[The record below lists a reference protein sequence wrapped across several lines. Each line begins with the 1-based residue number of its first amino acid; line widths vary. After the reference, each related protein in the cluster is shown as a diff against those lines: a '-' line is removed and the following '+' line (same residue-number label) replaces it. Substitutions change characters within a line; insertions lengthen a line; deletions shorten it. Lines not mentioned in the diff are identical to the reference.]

1 MGMMKEIAAVFGIA
15 ALVGLGGAAVAYSAV
30 DVPERDQ
37 LTVQAAGAPSTTIDD
52 PQDVLSPEDEQRLQ
66 RDTANINAAD
76 VVTDFHYMVF
86 ETNHENILDDVE
98 ELLRSQYPELIDQ
111 SKGEN
116 GRPADGVLIVGVGL
130 DPRQAFIYG
139 GDDVTA
145 ELMLDDDSY
154 RESLLDAMKPGVND
168 GNIPSGLFR
177 TANLAMDAD
186 GLTDR
191 KLSNA
196 EGERDV
202 AMIGAGMGGFGL
214 ATAVGGGAVAVRSNR
229 RKAIAKA
236 REDYELVTHEYTRLA
251 GRLDEVDVRANSLSS
266 AFADETLHRQWA
278 EVRDRFLGMNELV
291 HGAQGLASINMD
303 DEKDVYK
310 HRKQL
315 ADAAESV
322 DHVSNAEDNI
332 DRLFGVEHGDPA
344 TRRAD
349 LSTIREDVLR
359 ARSDVKDAGLRQEL
373 DLLMQRIEALD
384 ANPSSP
390 TYLDEFVRVLGDYR
404 VILDQVK
411 KKQFSDVKER
421 EKLTAPAVYESG
433 FWYGGYVPYVHMH
446 AWHESNVQADQA
458 ASSGGGSSSVSSSGF
473 SAGGGSSRF

>member
-1 MGMMKEIAAVFGIA
+1 MVVAA
-15 ALVGLGGAAVAYSAV
+15 AYTSV
-30 DVPERDQ
+30 DVPERDEVA
-37 LTVQAAGAPSTTIDD
+37 VQAVGAPSAVIDD

-66 RDTANINAAD
+66 RDTASINAPE
-76 VVTDFHYMVF
+76 VVKKFHYMVF

-98 ELLRSQYPELIDQ
+98 EVLRSQYPEMIDQ

-116 GRPADGVLIVGVGL
+116 GHMADGVLIVGVGL

-139 GDDVTA
+139 GEDVTE
-145 ELMLDDDSY
+145 ELMLNDDSY
-154 RESLLDAMKPGVND
+154 REELLDAMKPGVRD

-191 KLSNA
+191 RVSNA
-196 EGERDV
+196 EEDR
-202 AMIGAGMGGFGL
+202 GAATVGFGMGGFG
-214 ATAVGGGAVAVRSNR
+214 ASAGIGALVVAVRNER

-236 REDYELVTHEYTRLA
+236 REDYELVTNEYTRLA

-266 AFADETLHRQWA
+266 AFADETLRRQWA

-291 HGAQGLASINMD
+291 HGTQGLSAINMGD
-303 DEKDVYK
+303 DKDVYK

-322 DHVSNAEDNI
+322 DHVANAEDNI

-359 ARSDVKDAGLRQEL
+359 ARSDVKDKGLRNEL

-390 TYLDEFVRVLGDYR
+390 TYLDDFIRVLGDYR

-421 EKLTAPAVYESG
+421 EKLEAPAVYDSG

-446 AWHESNVQADQA
+446 SWHESNVQAEQA
-458 ASSGGGSSSVSSSGF
+458 ASSSGGGSVSSSGF
-473 SAGGGSSRF
+473 SAGGGSSSF

>member
-1 MGMMKEIAAVFGIA
+1 MVGIS
-15 ALVGLGGAAVAYSAV
+15 ALVGLGGAAVGYNTV
-30 DVPERDQ
+30 DVPELDQ
-37 LTVQAAGAPSTTIDD
+37 VTVQTAGAPSATIDA
-52 PQDVLSPEDEQRLQ
+52 P
-66 RDTANINAAD
+66 D

-86 ETNHENILDDVE
+86 QTNHENILDDVE

-139 GDDVTA
+139 GDDVT
-145 ELMLDDDSY
+145 ETLMLDDDSY
-154 RESLLDAMKPGVND
+154 RESLLDAMKPGVKD
-168 GNIPSGLFR
+168 GNIPSRLFR
-177 TANLAMDAD
+177 TANLAMSAD
-186 GLTDR
+186 TLAQRRVSGAEDDRTGATIGLGAAGAGA
-191 KLSNA
+191 SGA
-196 EGERDV
+196 
-202 AMIGAGMGGFGL
+202 IGAF
-214 ATAVGGGAVAVRSNR
+214 AVAARSRR

-236 REDYELVTHEYTRLA
+236 REDYDLVTSEYTRLA

-266 AFADETLHRQWA
+266 AFADETLRRQWA
-278 EVRDRFLGMNELV
+278 QVRDRFLGFNELV
-291 HGAQGLASINMD
+291 HGAGGLSAINMD
-303 DEKDVYK
+303 DEKEVYE

-322 DHVSNAEDNI
+322 NHVSNAEDNI
-332 DRLFGVEHGDPA
+332 DRLFAVEHGDPA
-344 TRRAD
+344 TRRGD

-359 ARSDVKDAGLRQEL
+359 ARSDVKDEGLRREL

-384 ANPSSP
+384 ADPSSP
-390 TYLDEFVRVLGDYR
+390 TFLDDFVRVLGDYR

-411 KKQFSDVKER
+411 QKQFSDVKER
-421 EKLTAPAVYESG
+421 EKLEAPAVYESG

-446 AWHESNVQADQA
+446 SWHESNVQAGRAAQ
-458 ASSGGGSSSVSSSGF
+458 ASSSSNVSSSGF